1 MTLFPRTTLAVL
13 GSMVAAYVAAF
24 LVSQFLERSSARLPK
39 TYHLRTE
46 EDCRRARARLNALR
60 EPALWLGVFLLILA
74 IGLVPFASGP
84 SQTVMAAMAATG
96 AVLTAISGW
105 AWWRMTLTFMEFLR
119 DFQKW
124 AQKK

>member
-1 MTLFPRTTLAVL
+1 
-13 GSMVAAYVAAF
+13 
-24 LVSQFLERSSARLPK
+24 
-39 TYHLRTE
+39 
-46 EDCRRARARLNALR
+46 
-60 EPALWLGVFLLILA
+60 
-74 IGLVPFASGP
+74 
-84 SQTVMAAMAATG
+84 MAAMAATG